1 MGRRTRMFLLKLNSN
16 QGCRRLFET
25 QRLRLHGT
33 SPSGRARKVQRGM
46 TYEAV
51 WLSGRLF

>member
-16 QGCRRLFET
+16 RGWRLFET
-25 QRLRLHGT
+25 QRLCLHGT
-33 SPSGRARKVQRGM
+33 SPNGRARKVQRGM